1 MDRLAVI
8 DPIEGGDVTPIA
20 HLVADP
26 AVEVLMHAPAADIL
40 LFARRFNVRPVR
52 IFDVQL
58 VAGFVGLGT
67 SLAYDQL
74 VEKVLRIRL
83 VHNETFSNWVKRP
96 LSPTQV
102 AYAADDVRHLHAITD
117 ALLQDLEA
125 RGRTA
130 WARDE
135 LARRYGQ
142 SVGAPDPRRGVPEA
156 RAPRSFDGT
165 PACRAARDCRVA

>member
-1 MDRLAVI
+1 MSLPPHTIERLTTTADVETFANQARASGRLALDTEFLWERTYAPVPCLVQVATVDRLAVI
-8 DPIEGGDVTPIA
+8 DPIEGGDVAPIA
-20 HLVADP
+20 HLLADP

-83 VHNETFSNWVKRP
+83 EHNETFSNWV
-96 LSPTQV
+96 
-102 AYAADDVRHLHAITD
+102 
-117 ALLQDLEA
+117 
-125 RGRTA
+125 
-130 WARDE
+130 
-135 LARRYGQ
+135 
-142 SVGAPDPRRGVPEA
+142 
-156 RAPRSFDGT
+156 GT
-165 PACRAARDCRVA
+165 RKH